1 MQHTPPN
8 RPDPLAPR
16 PLALL
21 RGVSRS
27 FGLSI
32 RILPPALRQPMAVA
46 YLLARATDT
55 VADTAALPGPQ
66 RAARLDTLAAAI
78 QGDAVAAQAV
88 AANAP
93 DFAALQQDPHEQALM
108 LALPQCLAWLQ
119 ALPPADVADIREVLR
134 HITAGQAL
142 DIARFDIARFENPP
156 APANAPR
163 ALASAAELEDY
174 AWRVAGC
181 VGEFWTRLCLRH
193 LPGYANLPDAHMLA
207 LGRELGMG
215 LQLVNILR
223 DAGADLAQGRCYLP
237 ADELAAAGTSPAAL
251 LAHPEQLD
259 GVYRTW
265 LARARQLVVQGA
277 AYADAV
283 NHRRVRAAVAL
294 PALLGLRTLALLD
307 AAGTQALHARIK
319 VPRSEVRGLMAGLA
333 LTLAARGPLASRFR
347 RLGA

>member
-66 RAARLDTLAAAI
+66 RATRLDTLAAAI
-78 QGDAVAAQAV
+78 QGDAAAAQAV

-108 LALPQCLAWLQ
+108 LALPQCLAWLH
-119 ALPPADVADIREVLR
+119 ALPAADVADIREVLR

-142 DIARFDIARFENPP
+142 DIARFENPP

-193 LPGYANLPDAHMLA
+193 LPGCANLPDAQMLA

-223 DAGADLAQGRCYLP
+223 DAGADLAQGRCYFP

-251 LAHPEQLD
+251 LAHPEQLVS
-259 GVYRTW
+259 VYRAW
-265 LARARQLVVQGA
+265 LARARQLVAQGA

-294 PALLGLRTLALLD
+294 PALLGLRTLALLE
-307 AAGTQALHARIK
+307 AAGTQALHTRIK

-333 LTLAARGPLASRFR
+333 LTLAARGPLAKRFR
-347 RLGA
+347 HLSA